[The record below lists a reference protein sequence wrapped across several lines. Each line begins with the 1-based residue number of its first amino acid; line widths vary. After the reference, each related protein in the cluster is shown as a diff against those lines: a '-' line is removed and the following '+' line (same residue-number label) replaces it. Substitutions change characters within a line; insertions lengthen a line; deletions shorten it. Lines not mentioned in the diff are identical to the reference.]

1 MQAADLSW
9 TGMVYDIC
17 IVGAGLWGSSAA
29 RHASL
34 PGRKVCLIGPSE
46 PQEKDRPSRDI
57 FASHYDVSRTV
68 RKYQGSDH
76 IRSLMT
82 MRAYK
87 GLQELERTTGIQ
99 LNAAVGHIMYGKD
112 IESITVPI
120 AKEEGVLL
128 TAEGVRERYPYLDT
142 SRYGDTAM
150 LLPVDAGHA
159 NPRMIVRA
167 QQEAAALRGC
177 DIIDDVV
184 QSVEESGNHTHGEP
198 LMRVVIEKGR
208 PLLAKK
214 VLLCTGAFTQLK
226 NLLPPSTKLDFGIDG
241 TFTVRLEVGE
251 DDLEKISS
259 MPTMTSFTDPESNCY
274 MLPPIKYPD
283 GKYYVK
289 LGPGY
294 QDQRRLTSLK
304 EVKDWFLSKP
314 DPKLVEKYRD
324 LLLSIVKG
332 FNPMSVKTDM
342 CVCSRTPTGLPY
354 CDMVSSKV
362 GLAIGGNGFGAMLSD
377 EVGRMAAEMIAGG
390 ENWNRDIPR
399 EMLKAQFITPP
410 SNL

>member
-1 MQAADLSW
+1 MAADHSW
-9 TGMVYDIC
+9 TSMVYDIC

-46 PQEKDRPSRDI
+46 PLEKDRPSRDI
-57 FASHYDVSRTV
+57 FASYYDVARTV
-68 RKYQGSDH
+68 RKCQGSNH
-76 IRSLMT
+76 FRSLMT
-82 MRAYK
+82 MRAFK
-87 GLQELERTTGIQ
+87 GLQELEGTTGIQ
-99 LNAAVGHIMYGKD
+99 LNATAGHIFYGKD
-112 IESITVPI
+112 IESKMAPI

-128 TAEGVRERYPYLDT
+128 TAEDVHKRYPFLDT

-150 LLPVDAGHA
+150 LFPINGGHA
-159 NPRMIVRA
+159 NPRMIVHA
-167 QQEAAALRGC
+167 EQKAATLQGC
-177 DIIDDVV
+177 DIFDDVV
-184 QSVEESGNHTHGEP
+184 ESVGESGSHTHGEP
-198 LMRVVIEKGR
+198 VMRVLTKNGR
-208 PLLAKK
+208 HLLAKK

-226 NLLPPSTKLDFGIDG
+226 DLLPPSTELDFGIDG

-259 MPTMTSFTDPESNCY
+259 MPTMTSFTDPEWNCY

-289 LGPGY
+289 IGPLN

-332 FNPMSVKTDM
+332 FNPVSVKADM

-354 CDMVSSKV
+354 CDMVSPRL
-362 GLAIGGNGFGAMLSD
+362 GLAVGGNGCGALLSD